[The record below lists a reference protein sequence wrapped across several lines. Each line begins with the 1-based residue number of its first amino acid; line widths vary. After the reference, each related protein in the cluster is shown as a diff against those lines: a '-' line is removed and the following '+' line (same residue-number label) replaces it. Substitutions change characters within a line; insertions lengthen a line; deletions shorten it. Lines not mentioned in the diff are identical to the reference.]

1 MTKFNKF
8 VMFAA
13 LICIFSQNVR
23 ADEPFLP
30 TWKLMNQDA
39 KRQFVA
45 GYLFGLKDAEN
56 VLDIAIQYIQEN
68 PNKAIEGLKK
78 IKSVYQHEDAKPDK
92 IAKAMDEY
100 FSDTANAKSTLA
112 TAFQFAKLQ

>member
-1 MTKFNKF
+1 MRKFNKIVLF
-8 VMFAA
+8 IA
-13 LICIFSQNVR
+13 LFCVFSTELR
-23 ADEPFLP
+23 AEEPFLP
-30 TWKLMNQDA
+30 TWKLMSQDA

-78 IKSVYQHEDAKPDK
+78 IKSVYEHEDAKPDK

-100 FSDTANAKSTLA
+100 FADNANAKSTLA